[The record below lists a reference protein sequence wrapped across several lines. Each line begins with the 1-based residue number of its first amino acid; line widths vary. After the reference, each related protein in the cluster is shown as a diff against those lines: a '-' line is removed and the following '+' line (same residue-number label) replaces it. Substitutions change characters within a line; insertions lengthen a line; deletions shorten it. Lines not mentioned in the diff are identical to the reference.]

1 MQDAAYLGVLGLVG
15 LGLIAVAFRRR
26 RAGRR
31 GGVVAWALAIAATLW
46 WAEALLGVASLVA
59 PAPTRMGPAPW
70 VPDALPEVA
79 GVAVAQ
85 DLAARAD
92 PAPTVLIVG
101 DSFAAGQGV
110 PGPDMLGAA
119 LDRALSPP
127 VRVLTHAA
135 PGWSLA
141 DEFLMFATLGVK
153 VEPEVVIWLFV
164 YNDLGAATHP
174 WDDFIVRRS
183 ATPRLGSAL
192 LNRLA
197 AIDGALVVEQQTLA
211 GYRDALDPKQPHF
224 REAFEGLAQVA
235 ASLRAAGARPLFAP
249 YPLLHRLDDYPLAA
263 EHAALL
269 AAAADAGWDT
279 VDLLPSLTGLDAT
292 TLWVSPSDH
301 HPNGPTHARVAEVL
315 AQEVGTILTSV
326 GPIPCPAYDPAVGFP
341 KALPALCGATTG
353 PELIAAVE
361 QLDDVRSH
369 ALGDP
374 RWSSRRAMELA
385 VVAAAWAPE
394 DQDVQ
399 QRAEELIRR
408 IQAPTPPPATPLT
421 R

>member
-1 MQDAAYLGVLGLVG
+1 MQHIAYLGVLALLGLGLVG
-15 LGLIAVAFRRR
+15 WAFARR

-31 GGVVAWALAIAATLW
+31 GGVAAWALGLAATLW
-46 WAEALLGVASLVA
+46 WAEALLGVGGMLVPA
-59 PAPTRMGPAPW
+59 PARQGPALWMP
-70 VPDALPEVA
+70 VALPKVA
-79 GVAVAQ
+79 DAAVPQ

-110 PGPDMLGAA
+110 GSRDMLGAA
-119 LDRALSPP
+119 LGRALGPP

-141 DEFLMFATLGVK
+141 DELVMFTALGAQ
-153 VEPEVVIWLFV
+153 VEPEVVVWLFV

-174 WDDFIVRRS
+174 WDDFIVQRS
-183 ATPRLGSAL
+183 ATPRWGSAL

-197 AIDGALVVEQQTLA
+197 AVDAALVVEQQTLA
-211 GYRDALDPKQPHF
+211 GYRDALDPKRPHF
-224 REAFEGLAQVA
+224 RDAFDALAVLA
-235 ASLRAAGARPLFAP
+235 TSLRSAGTRPVFAP

-269 AAAADAGWDT
+269 AAASGAGWDT
-279 VDLLPSLTGLDAT
+279 VDLLPSLTGLDAE

-315 AQEVGTILTSV
+315 AQRIGTVAEFAGAAACGEHHQAGVLNEL
-326 GPIPCPAYDPAVGFP
+326 
-341 KALPALCGATTG
+341 LPALCGATTG
-353 PELIAAVE
+353 HDL
-361 QLDDVRSH
+361 LVRAERIESVRGH
-369 ALGDP
+369 ALGGQ
-374 RWSSRRAMELA
+374 WSGERRAMELA
-385 VVAAAWAPE
+385 VVAVAWAPE
-394 DQDVQ
+394 DPDVQ
-399 QRAEELIRR
+399 QRAEALIRR
-408 IQAPTPPPATPLT
+408 VQAATSPPSLPPT